1 MENNQK
7 FFFKLRRNFTGEK
20 EFSISLTKLDGTPAK
35 FFSNEISVSFIIRS
49 EKNSRK
55 RKMYDIL
62 PIEDTFL
69 VLGIQDLKQLSTLN
83 PIFLDIS
90 NSPTFDNF
98 VIKYS
103 PKKHFYRFR
112 LLTVMLSSKMLNVDN
127 GDIIVSC
134 IGLNDCKKS
143 DVNRKPTDV
152 LGIIHIE
159 NIANWN
165 QLKSTSSWVN
175 IDLTDYSEIQRA
187 GNISFSFIT
196 DSIHDIAEFDLVF
209 LSGRGEHIKFLQ
221 GEQKIP
227 QKIFAKMEKTED
239 TISELMLGSSSIHG
253 VGKIQVKTLL
263 KKTMGDIRKFQ
274 KGHEE
279 DRKQIKLLTAEK
291 QKLNQKLQILL
302 EENKALKDLAKMPL
316 DDEMA
321 RNDAWRELARE
332 KNVRDNRREYVEAKR
347 NYKTKKYREETESEE
362 SEEEEREYKRPKSKK
377 KKKSRQEE
385 SESKG
390 ESESESE
397 EEVIKKKKSKKKS

>member
-1 MENNQK
+1 MENNQN

-20 EFSISLTKLDGTPAK
+20 EFSISLRKLDGTPAK
-35 FFSNEISVSFIIRS
+35 FFSNEISVNFIIRS

-263 KKTMGDIRKFQ
+263 KKTMGDIRKFR